1 VLKDN
6 PKGFGVR
13 GLKIKTSEK
22 CVRNWLF
29 RLYELGYVSYEPKLK
44 RGKKKI
50 VSITEKGLR
59 HLMLLKEIDKL
70 EKEFKQR
77 YRISSEDISSLK
89 FERKLDLYEKLLT
102 DIFDDCLKANYKI
115 ALRFLNTTLF
125 VIRKVLDKKQY
136 DIEME
141 KLFLESIKNALLKPS
156 G

>member
-1 VLKDN
+1 
-6 PKGFGVR
+6 
-13 GLKIKTSEK
+13 
-22 CVRNWLF
+22 
-29 RLYELGYVSYEPKLK
+29 
-44 RGKKKI
+44 
-50 VSITEKGLR
+50 
-59 HLMLLKEIDKL
+59 MLLKEIDKL